1 MQFESAVAERLF
13 LTHFH
18 ASQARR
24 DLYFSATR
32 VALAVLA
39 ALRLSAAEAD
49 ARLRVLLLATH
60 VLAGTTVLLASLSAR
75 QRYAAARPY
84 LLLAVRVAH
93 DVLWTGLLW
102 HSTAADRVAAR
113 SAGDQSWAGL
123 FMLWVTW
130 SKTGYHLLM
139 QLGHPLPFNW
149 EAVLAPC
156 SAVLGLLNHRR
167 LCSLLTEA
175 GPAAQ
180 QAFYGGAFTRLAS
193 MLAPPTSLLFAWHLV
208 PAGCRWS
215 SNGAGDSGDA
225 PACTWSLC
233 AAGSGGSSSAG
244 AVPAA
249 PPSSS
254 RLAACY
260 CEAVFGI
267 AQLALAVPL
276 VFLACSEARSRRRF
290 AAGEQHRQRL
300 QLQLAGHARGAEG
313 GVPNNVPRVG
323 WSLTHDGLRL
333 LLLLGLIEPNPR
345 AATLARKS
353 TLGA

>member
-1 MQFESAVAERLF
+1 
-13 LTHFH
+13 
-18 ASQARR
+18 
-24 DLYFSATR
+24 
-32 VALAVLA
+32 
-39 ALRLSAAEAD
+39 
-49 ARLRVLLLATH
+49 
-60 VLAGTTVLLASLSAR
+60 
-75 QRYAAARPY
+75 
-84 LLLAVRVAH
+84 
-93 DVLWTGLLW
+93 
-102 HSTAADRVAAR
+102 
-113 SAGDQSWAGL
+113 
-123 FMLWVTW
+123 
-130 SKTGYHLLM
+130 
-139 QLGHPLPFNW
+139 
-149 EAVLAPC
+149 
-156 SAVLGLLNHRR
+156 
-167 LCSLLTEA
+167 
-175 GPAAQ
+175 
-180 QAFYGGAFTRLAS
+180 

-333 LLLLGLIEPNPR
+333 LLLLGLIEVGLAGRPGRGAGGLAAMYRTGLALAPPNLCITASVTLLSSLEVRADGWATGSTWAGWAPARLAAALCLLPPRGHMWSFSRQPPFSSSCHALQISFRLPPSTASVPPLRVTARPHAGCPSLPNTYTVLAVPPTQPNPR